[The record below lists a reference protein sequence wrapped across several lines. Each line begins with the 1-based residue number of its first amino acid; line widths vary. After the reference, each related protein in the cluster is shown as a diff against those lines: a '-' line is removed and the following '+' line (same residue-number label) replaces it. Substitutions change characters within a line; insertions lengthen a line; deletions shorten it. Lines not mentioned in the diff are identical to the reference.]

1 MKCGRYASNCFSLRY
16 SLFIQSSCKYKEFNV
31 LFFVKP
37 QFISLNIIKSRKTID
52 QQCHIKNTQ
61 QLVRIPGFYLFFEL
75 YLLTLTLNFLSSNF
89 GVCKDSGCNE
99 YP

>member
-1 MKCGRYASNCFSLRY
+1 M
-16 SLFIQSSCKYKEFNV
+16 LF
-31 LFFVKP
+31 LVKA
-37 QFISLNIIKSRKTID
+37 QFILLNIIKSRKTID

-75 YLLTLTLNFLSSNF
+75 YLLALTLNFLLSNF
-89 GVCKDSGCNE
+89 GICKDSGYNE